1 MIRKLH
7 KLAQRLKSSL
17 WMLVVPPTVWAL
29 HFLFSYVY
37 GAVRCAKSG
46 SAEVIVDIRTG
57 IAVATVVALLLVVA
71 FGYIAW
77 AQSRVQG
84 DLPPYQDST
93 DEDRL
98 RFLAVST
105 LLLAGLSFVAILFTA
120 LPAFVFEDCR

>member
-7 KLAQRLKSSL
+7 KFAQRLKSSL
-17 WMLVVPPTVWAL
+17 WMLIVPPTVWAL

-37 GAVRCAKSG
+37 AAVRCAKSG
-46 SAEVIVDIRTG
+46 PVEVMADIRSG
-57 IAVATVVALLLVVA
+57 IAVASVVALLLVAA

-77 AQSRVQG
+77 SQSRVQG